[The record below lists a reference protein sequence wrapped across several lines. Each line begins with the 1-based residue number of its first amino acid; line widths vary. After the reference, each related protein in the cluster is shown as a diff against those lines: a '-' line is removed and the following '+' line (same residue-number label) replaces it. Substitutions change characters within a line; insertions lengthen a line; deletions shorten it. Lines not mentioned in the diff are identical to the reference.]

1 VSEFLDLRYVVPALL
16 GLLLLLAY
24 PVSRH
29 LDAGDKA
36 RYYIL
41 QGITL
46 LGALVGAKIVVLVGD
61 RGWPAVPVESLADV
75 VGAGRSVVGGLLF
88 GFLTAEAAKPVLRY
102 RLPPNDRFAAILPFS
117 LAVGRVGCY
126 LSGCCR
132 GTPWDGWLSVAY
144 ADGIARHPAQL
155 YEAGFQ
161 IAAGVLLMRFV
172 SRGILKGRLFA
183 LYLVAYGAYRFLS
196 EFIRETPHV
205 FFGYSAYQGFCVL
218 MIAAGAAALVLRRKG
233 VHGTATI
240 VPAASPA

>member
-1 VSEFLDLRYVVPALL
+1 VSEILDLRYVVPATL
-16 GLLLLLAY
+16 GLVLLVAY
-24 PVSRH
+24 PVSLH
-29 LDAGDKA
+29 LDPALKP
-36 RYYIL
+36 RYYLL

-61 RGWPAVPVESLADV
+61 RGWPAVPVQGLADV

-88 GFLTAEAAKPVLRY
+88 GFLTAEAVKPLLRY

-117 LAVGRVGCY
+117 LALGRVGCY

-132 GTPWDGWLSVAY
+132 GTSWDGGLSVTY
-144 ADGIARHPAQL
+144 ADGIPRHPAQL

-161 IAAGVLLMRFV
+161 VAAGVLLMMLEK
-172 SRGILKGRLFA
+172 RGILKGRLFA

-205 FFGYSAYQGFCVL
+205 FLGYSAYQGFCVL
-218 MIAAGAAALVLRRKG
+218 MIAAGAVTLVLRRKG

-240 VPAASPA
+240 VPAASAA